1 MQKLRVIN
9 LALNEEVT
17 FNSVGNVNEDVL
29 LSHIEGL
36 GHPGG
41 SSQKTQGVGQDGCD
55 TSDTLLDPREIRL
68 DITIRTQNRQ
78 KLYELRRRI
87 FRIINPKTYN
97 PKTGKKGELLI
108 YYINDHKTYRIYG
121 KVEDSVS
128 FNDRKRNHD
137 KTTISFLCS
146 NPYWLDEKDTFLD
159 IKSVVGGLEFPL
171 EIDTI
176 EKIEFAV
183 VSFYKVVDN
192 EGDEEIPLQ
201 IEYTGPATN
210 PKIINETTGEFI
222 QVNMEIGEKEKL
234 IINTAQGQETVN
246 LVTPNETIDV
256 YNNIDLNSTFFKLIL
271 GKNLIKYSS
280 DNEGAKDKV
289 SITYSNRYVGV

>member
-1 MQKLRVIN
+1 M
-9 LALNEEVT
+9 
-17 FNSVGNVNEDVL
+17 
-29 LSHIEGL
+29 
-36 GHPGG
+36 
-41 SSQKTQGVGQDGCD
+41 
-55 TSDTLLDPREIRL
+55 
-68 DITIRTQNRQ
+68 
-78 KLYELRRRI
+78 
-87 FRIINPKTYN
+87 
-97 PKTGKKGELLI
+97 
-108 YYINDHKTYRIYG
+108 
-121 KVEDSVS
+121 
-128 FNDRKRNHD
+128 
-137 KTTISFLCS
+137 
-146 NPYWLDEKDTFLD
+146 
-159 IKSVVGGLEFPL
+159 
-171 EIDTI
+171 
-176 EKIEFAV
+176 
-183 VSFYKVVDN
+183 SFYKVVDN

-210 PKIINETTGEFI
+210 PKIINETTREFI